1 MGLLGQGLLPGH
13 DWLAL
18 FTPSERPGPSSVPP
32 SRHHALVLGLIG
44 LVHRRASRLAAI
56 AARPRPASTRTAL
69 EVSICCPGLVCW
81 QHFPLATDPTVA
93 SNPESRS
100 TAIIVLVC
108 LVGLTNR
115 HPRTNTTFSS
125 CTILFSAFG
134 LCLHSEAHIPTIFCA
149 SVHPYHQS
157 LPLGAVVPRR
167 PGPRAPDPLCLLPAQ
182 NGKRNSPSQPAVRLA
197 LQHRARLSACPPVAT
212 RPKTLQGPVRSSH
225 NPPIRSRLF
234 TLPAPEGIRL
244 SDLRQDRRPQP
255 DRCDP
260 SISSPP
266 PLSHGSTPTEH
277 RTPSTAHTTPSA
289 TPHRGRVAPRHRPSP
304 PSLPCLCGRNE
315 SMSTAN

>member
-212 RPKTLQGPVRSSH
+212 RPKILQGPVRSSH
-225 NPPIRSRLF
+225 NPPVRSRLF
-234 TLPAPEGIRL
+234 TLPAPEGSPSFPAGPR
-244 SDLRQDRRPQP
+244 RERRPEP
-255 DRCDP
+255 DCFDLF
-260 SISSPP
+260 PP
-266 PLSHGSTPTEH
+266 PLLPAEAHRAPSTEH
-277 RTPSTAHTTPSA
+277 CAPNTERNTTP
-289 TPHRGRVAPRHRPSP
+289 RRVAQTAAHHRESFPAVR
-304 PSLPCLCGRNE
+304 GRNE